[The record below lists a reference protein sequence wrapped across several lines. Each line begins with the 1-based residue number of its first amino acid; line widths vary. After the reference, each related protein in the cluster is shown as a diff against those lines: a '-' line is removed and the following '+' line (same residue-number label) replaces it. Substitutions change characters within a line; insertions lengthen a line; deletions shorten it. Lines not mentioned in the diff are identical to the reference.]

1 MKLFFYMSNT
11 KNIVRILNSN
21 PNSTKQDLFLH
32 YDFKWLKRLVIAMNG
47 MI

>member
-1 MKLFFYMSNT
+1 MKLFYYMSNT
-11 KNIVRILNSN
+11 KNTARILNRT
-21 PNSTKQDLFLH
+21 PNSTKQGLILH